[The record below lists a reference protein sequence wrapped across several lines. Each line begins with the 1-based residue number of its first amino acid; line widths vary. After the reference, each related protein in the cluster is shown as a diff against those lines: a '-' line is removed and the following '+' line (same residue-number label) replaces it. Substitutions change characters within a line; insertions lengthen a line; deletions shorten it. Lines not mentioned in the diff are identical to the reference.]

1 MISFFLYIY
10 FLIVKLTSR
19 FQIQSDSEEAI
30 QYFRE
35 RKPAVYSFWFEKI
48 FLVLKYFN
56 STKPC
61 IHLTPQ
67 QKWDS
72 YTVFAT
78 LLRIPIAKG
87 SLESG
92 GRHSLLTLI
101 EHLNNQHPVLIAADS
116 ARGPEKK
123 IKTIGLIIAQE
134 TKTPLIPIGLSAFW
148 GIRFSVHGNRV
159 YIPLPFNSFKL
170 QLGSPIEVK
179 QHLELDELDGLKNQI
194 ANKLNDINS

>member
-1 MISFFLYIY
+1 MISLFLYIY
-10 FLIVKLTSR
+10 FWIVKLTSR
-19 FQIQSDSEEAI
+19 FQIQSESDEAI

-61 IHLTPQ
+61 IHLTPLH
-67 QKWDS
+67 KWDT
-72 YTVFAT
+72 YTFFAT
-78 LLRIPIAKG
+78 LLGIPIAKG

-123 IKTIGLIIAQE
+123 IKTTGLILAQE
-134 TKTPLIPIGLSAFW
+134 TKTPLIPIGISAFW
-148 GIRFSVHGNRV
+148 GIRIKVHGNRV

-170 QLGSPIEVK
+170 ELSVPVEIK
-179 QHLELDELDGLKNQI
+179 QHLELDELDGIKNQI
-194 ANKLNDINS
+194 SNILNDINS